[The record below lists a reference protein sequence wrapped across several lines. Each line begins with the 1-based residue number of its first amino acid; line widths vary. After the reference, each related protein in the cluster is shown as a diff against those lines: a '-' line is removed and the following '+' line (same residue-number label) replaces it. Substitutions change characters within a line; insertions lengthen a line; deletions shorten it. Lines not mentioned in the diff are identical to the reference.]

1 MASPKLRA
9 VTDDGVN
16 LGEDFVEEARK
27 EAQKTP
33 TVRELV
39 SVSARTL
46 KKWIEQMK
54 QEESAREALKASATA
69 EYDRTVAD
77 AKQLMD
83 EIHAKADADLK
94 ELRETMKHLE
104 PARAALSEKAR

>member
-9 VTDDGVN
+9 VTTDDVG
-16 LGEDFVEEARK
+16 LGEDFVEEAR
-27 EAQKTP
+27 EAAQKAP

-54 QEESAREALKASATA
+54 REEGAREALKASATA
-69 EYDRTVAD
+69 EYERTVAE
-77 AKQLMD
+77 AKQLME